1 MTSISIQGV
10 TRVVD
15 IQIPQIVVCLK
26 EPFKGTKFSQSLEE
40 FREMTYSY
48 GEIFGGLHP
57 NGSRG
62 MKVKEIATFVYGR
75 CFVFE
80 MPENWKEG
88 ALIGFNTTK
97 QVKVYLVDKGQELCV
112 VNSLVWCD
120 VQIEAIVLREFFHES
135 KTKVKKIIREPR

>member
-1 MTSISIQGV
+1 M
-10 TRVVD
+10 
-15 IQIPQIVVCLK
+15 
-26 EPFKGTKFSQSLEE
+26 
-40 FREMTYSY
+40 
-48 GEIFGGLHP
+48 
-57 NGSRG
+57 
-62 MKVKEIATFVYGR
+62 
-75 CFVFE
+75 FE